1 MNVKWIL
8 RVYEIFFK
16 LIFKMLQGIERVEE
30 RIAYIIDGFFYQ
42 FIVAMISLFVLFY
55 RDIGERA
62 LAWGDDWLRG
72 EGLVMTPEMSL
83 ILLAAIFLP
92 LLVSLLIHG
101 CVHCFMRWRGQEER
115 FKGFFSS
122 QEKVLSHGLTLISI
136 ISMVAAVN
144 ASGEHALDMGA
155 LIFTTVFFYMSV
167 VNEIYSVIALKR

>member
-1 MNVKWIL
+1 
-8 RVYEIFFK
+8 
-16 LIFKMLQGIERVEE
+16 
-30 RIAYIIDGFFYQ
+30 
-42 FIVAMISLFVLFY
+42 
-55 RDIGERA
+55 
-62 LAWGDDWLRG
+62 
-72 EGLVMTPEMSL
+72 MTPEMSL

-101 CVHCFMRWRGQEER
+101 GVHCFMRWRGQEER

-155 LIFTTVFFYMSV
+155 LIFMTVFFYMSV